1 MNVYLAVTHFR
12 AELMD
17 SYKQDWRIAV
27 CSDK

>member
-1 MNVYLAVTHFR
+1 MYLAVTHFR

-17 SYKQDWRIAV
+17 SYKQVWRIAL